1 MGDIIQER
9 IYYCIN
15 YLKNHGYDV
24 KERDGNKMGKWVA
37 FRQEGMDCILH
48 GRVINDYVGTYR
60 VRCKNACKR
69 TVGLDEVIGFY
80 DTKQECYSVK

>member
-1 MGDIIQER
+1 MVMQ
-9 IYYCIN
+9 
-15 YLKNHGYDV
+15 LKNVGD
-24 KERDGNKMGKWVA
+24 NKVGKWIA
-37 FRQEGMDCILH
+37 FTQQGMNCILH
-48 GRVINDYVGTYR
+48 GKIINDYVDAYR